1 MFRLTALL
9 QCNLRKF
16 VGPRLT
22 EDEKNTP
29 YFGCRP
35 LSNPRFFLLA
45 IVSAKIVLF
54 FMILFTFTV
63 LAPLTCCVTAF
74 AFLVMEIGYRHQ
86 FIYVYP
92 VLDQGGLLW
101 LQFIKFLLACMTIAL
116 GILMSYMLV
125 VEARSQFYMLIPLV
139 AADAIFIVYLF
150 QRHFRAARHLSSEE
164 CVKFDIV
171 NGLDEKTAVN
181 LFADAVY
188 VNPALREAE
197 ELVSARRDENAAGIC
212 SNDVVAARDVDDD
225 DEENTKETTGP
236 GPAPEY
242 SVCESVETEAP
253 PS

>member
-1 MFRLTALL
+1 MFRLTALV

-16 VGPRLT
+16 MGPRLT
-22 EDEKNTP
+22 DDEKNTP

-35 LSNPRFFLLA
+35 LSNPRYFLLA
-45 IVSAKIVLF
+45 IISAKIVLF

-125 VEARSQFYMLIPLV
+125 AEARSQFYMLIPLV
-139 AADAIFIVYLF
+139 GIDALFIVYLF
-150 QRHFRAARHLSSEE
+150 QRHFHVALHLSSEE
-164 CVKFDIV
+164 CVKFDII
-171 NGLDEKTAVN
+171 NCMDEKTAVD
-181 LFADAVY
+181 LFADVY
-188 VNPALREAE
+188 TNPALREAE
-197 ELVSARRDENAAGIC
+197 ELVRAREDEKAAGKL
-212 SNDVVAARDVDDD
+212 SNASIVSGDVDV
-225 DEENTKETTGP
+225 EENNTETTGP
-236 GPAPEY
+236 GPALEN
-242 SVCESVETEAP
+242 SVCEHVEAEAP
-253 PS
+253 SS